1 MFHKGARTTGG
12 NIPSEDMQKITAL
25 LDEFLDLTTT
35 EVQQK
40 RKLRRGFVRS
50 QLPCSLMVVLD
61 KENVWVAAQKQSGM
75 PSTFTLDHR
84 HNIFPIQ
91 EVYNAAKW
99 EFGFD
104 DPFVI
109 AFPVSMLDQDTLQRE
124 DSLSSIVNSHIDS
137 ELHRVSIEMNVIQVN
152 PIFGPPSYR
161 IDNHL
166 AFVLMPFA
174 DELTEIYT
182 TFIKQTVESS
192 HFSLVCR
199 RADDIKSN
207 RVVVQDIWKSICEA
221 RIIIADITGLNPN
234 VMYELGIAHTLGKET
249 ILIYQQ
255 SEDEIKFPFDLAHI
269 RRIEYENSATGGK
282 KLEKDLKETL
292 EHLLSPKIRA

>member
-1 MFHKGARTTGG
+1 MFHKDARSTGG
-12 NIPSEDMQKITAL
+12 NIPSEEMQKITAL

-40 RKLRRGFVRS
+40 RKIRRGFVRS
-50 QLPCSLMVVLD
+50 QLPCSLIVVLD
-61 KENVWVAAQKQSGM
+61 KENVWVAAEKQSGM
-75 PSTFTLDHR
+75 PSTLTLDYR
-84 HNIFPIQ
+84 HGVFPIQ

-109 AFPVSMLDQDTLQRE
+109 AFPASMLNQNTLKRK
-124 DSLSSIVNSHIDS
+124 DGLSAIVNSHIVS
-137 ELHRVSIEMNVIQVN
+137 ELQRVSIAMNVIQVN

-161 IDNHL
+161 IDNRL
-166 AFVLMPFA
+166 AFVLMPF
-174 DELTEIYT
+174 DDDLTEIYA
-182 TFIKQTVESS
+182 TFIKPTVESS
-192 HFSLVCR
+192 QFNLVCK

-207 RVVVQDIWKSICEA
+207 RAIVQDIWKSICEA

-255 SEDEIKFPFDLAHI
+255 SEKEIKFPFDLAHI

-292 EHLLSPKIRA
+292 VHILSPKIRA